1 MNFIKIILAILGLI
15 FGVMLFFWVVGF
27 LYSIVWYALWIGI
40 LGAIGFGG
48 WKLFRKL
55 EDKTLGAG
63 NVSEIDGVRDIHMSW
78 DEYQRKY
85 LQK

>member
-40 LGAIGFGG
+40 LGAIGIGG
-48 WKLFRKL
+48 WTLFRKS
-55 EDKTLGAG
+55 EDKTLRAG
-63 NVSEIDGVRDIHMSW
+63 NPNEIDGIRDIHMSW

>member
-1 MNFIKIILAILGLI
+1 MNFIKIVLAILGLI
-15 FGVMLFFWVVGF
+15 FGVMLFFWVIGF
-27 LYSIVWYALWIGI
+27 LYSIVWYALWVGI
-40 LGAIGFGG
+40 LGAIGYGG

-63 NVSEIDGVRDIHMSW
+63 NVGEIDGVRDIHMSW